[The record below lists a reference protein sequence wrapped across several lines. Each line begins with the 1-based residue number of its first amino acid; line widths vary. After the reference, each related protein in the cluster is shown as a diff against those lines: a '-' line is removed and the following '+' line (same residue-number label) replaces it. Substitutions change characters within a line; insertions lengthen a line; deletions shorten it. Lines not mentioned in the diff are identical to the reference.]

1 MNVRCS
7 GCQTVYRVDPAKV
20 PEGGVRARC
29 DRCDAIIF
37 VEPEGGLPELGSIEG
52 TTAVETAPLDSPTAD
67 ESPISAPEAD
77 PERARVA
84 AASATEFGKDDPHTR
99 ARRLATALISDIK
112 AYYPDRW
119 RAGLERGSVRED
131 LREEI
136 RKSWDEYTLQ
146 VGDALARSTSYFRD
160 ALNQILGEGRRLF

>member
-1 MNVRCS
+1 MNVRCES
-7 GCQTVYRVDPAKV
+7 CETVYRVDPAKV
-20 PEGGVRARC
+20 PDNGVRARC
-29 DRCDAIIF
+29 ERCDHLIWIAG
-37 VEPEGGLPELGSIEG
+37 VDVDHSPAPADAAAELE
-52 TTAVETAPLDSPTAD
+52 D
-67 ESPISAPEAD
+67 
-77 PERARVA
+77 RAVA
-84 AASATEFGKDDPHTR
+84 ATEEGQADGTDPPWSPAAPTPSASIAAEFGRDDPDTR

-119 RAGLERGSVRED
+119 RQGLEQGSLRED

-146 VGDALARSTSYFRD
+146 VGDAMARSTSYFRD